1 MDFGR
6 DLDHQRSHPHH
17 SVMPQDNV
25 TQVSSAAF
33 TANPQRYLDEAQ
45 AGNVVE
51 ISASLRGE
59 GTLVLISKEELE
71 AYRAVLMKSV
81 AEDERQIT
89 AARKVMKR
97 RRSALHELAKR

>member
-1 MDFGR
+1 
-6 DLDHQRSHPHH
+6 
-17 SVMPQDNV
+17 MPQET

-51 ISASLRGE
+51 ITAPLGGE

-71 AYRAVLMKSV
+71 ALVLIKPV
-81 AEDERQIT
+81 AEDDRQMT
-89 AARKVMKR
+89 AARKVMRR
-97 RRSALHELAKR
+97 RRSALRELAKR